1 MPENI
6 DTGRKTRPA
15 AKRKSAERRSAPR
28 VSVPRVSTGH
38 SSVRNAASET
48 SSIPLASKTI
58 SAVSE
63 PTAPSTIGFHR
74 GGIRNAMTA
83 PAAHRMKNAAN
94 SWAVMLI
101 SAPQSALAR
110 EIPASTVAFSRR
122 RQARREGSPKVGAGG
137 QRDVGSA
144 GLRRDEEAEPVH
156 VVIGIVDLPRLADAG
171 PTRPGIDEAHM
182 EGAAK
187 DASEL
192 AQRRPGLVGT
202 GGPFVTRL
210 PRGGRFHVTLTA
222 EAMDAPPVI
231 DRDRAI
237 AARDRAGG

>member
-6 DTGRKTRPA
+6 DTGRNTKPA
-15 AKRKSAERRSAPR
+15 AKRKSAESRSAPR

-38 SSVRNAASET
+38 SSIRNAASET

-122 RQARREGSPKVGAGG
+122 RQARREGSPKVAAGIP
-137 QRDVGSA
+137 
-144 GLRRDEEAEPVH
+144 E
-156 VVIGIVDLPRLADAG
+156 
-171 PTRPGIDEAHM
+171 RP
-182 EGAAK
+182 
-187 DASEL
+187 
-192 AQRRPGLVGT
+192 RRPGGSRRRRPKLQSSDRKHRRKWRRPRSPRHAL
-202 GGPFVTRL
+202 GPRVEPGRAADHGKE
-210 PRGGRFHVTLTA
+210 PQDDVKHRRGL
-222 EAMDAPPVI
+222 DAGQQ
-231 DRDRAI
+231 R
-237 AARDRAGG
+237 AARSGRLTMRIG